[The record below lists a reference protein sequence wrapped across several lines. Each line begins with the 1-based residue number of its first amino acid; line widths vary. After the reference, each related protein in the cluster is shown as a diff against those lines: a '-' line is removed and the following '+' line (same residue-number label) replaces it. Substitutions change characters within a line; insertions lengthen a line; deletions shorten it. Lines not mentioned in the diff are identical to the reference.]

1 MQSFSDS
8 ILYSYA
14 QIFFSNRRW
23 FGAAVLAA
31 TFVTPQ
37 LGILALLGV
46 IISNITATVLKFDTE
61 KIRSG
66 FYGFNGILFGAAAA
80 FYFEITP
87 FILLLVLIFI
97 VITFFISAVL
107 ENYMAVAFNLP
118 GLSLPFIIALYIFI
132 IFLSNYDFINPG
144 YVTLSLVKTTS
155 VLPFIVSEYLRALS
169 LIVFQPDVISGL
181 IIAGA
186 LLFFSRVLFLL
197 SILAFALNLFFLN
210 LILPDMPEAYLI
222 LFAFNSILTAFALG
236 GSLIIPSGKSF
247 VLVII
252 AVLMVVIMTGFFI
265 KLFTGTNFPILV
277 LPFNFIVLSTLYS
290 LKFRKENT
298 NLVLLYFKPGSPEEN
313 YYQHQRRK
321 SRFEKFRFLFPEL
334 PFFGEWF
341 IPQGFEGQ
349 HTHKYDWKYAWDF
362 TVVDEKKS
370 EHSGDGKELSDYY
383 CYKLPVAAP
392 LDGEVVK
399 IVDGIP
405 DNKIGD
411 VYLEKNWGNTII
423 LKHEYGLFSSLSH
436 LLSGSFKVKEGEKI
450 NKGQIIAQCGSSGRS
465 PVPHLHFQFQ
475 TTDKLGD
482 KTFKFPFAHY
492 IERSDDGFIL
502 RTFDYPVENTKVQN
516 VEVHKQ
522 MKSAFNFRFGDRLKF
537 NCKAGEKDFIEEW
550 EVKVN
555 MNNELYIESSRNAT
569 AGIYVTD
576 KVLYF
581 TNYQG
586 KKDTALYHFS
596 LISMSVPFSY
606 HEKLQWSDVYSVDQF
621 NLGVVRYLSELFLFY
636 KSYISAEGKFI
647 FSDSNNVEE
656 ISFCSTIEVRGS
668 SLFSFYHRNYSGEV
682 IIGSNGIIKKFNMK
696 SGNKLLFSAI
706 DAREEERSK

>member
-1 MQSFSDS
+1 MQFFSDS

-46 IISNITATVLKFDTE
+46 ILSNVTAMILKFDSE

-118 GLSLPFIIALYIFI
+118 GLSLPFILALYIFI
-132 IFLSNYDFINPG
+132 IFLANYDFIKPG
-144 YVTLSLVKTTS
+144 FVTLALVETTT
-155 VLPFIVSEYLRALS
+155 VLPTFVAEYLRALS
-169 LIVFQPDVISGL
+169 LIVFQPDIISGL

-186 LLFFSRVLFLL
+186 LLLFSRVLFLL
-197 SILAFALNLFFLN
+197 SLFAFALNLIFLK

-222 LFAFNSILTAFALG
+222 LFGFNSILTAFALG
-236 GSLIIPSGKSF
+236 GSLIIPSRKSF

-298 NLVLLYFKPGSPEEN
+298 DLVLLYFKPGSPEEN
-313 YYQHQRRK
+313 FYHHQRRK
-321 SRFEKFRFLFPEL
+321 SRFEKFKFLFPEL
-334 PFFGEWF
+334 PLFGEWF
-341 IPQGFEGQ
+341 VPQGFEGQ
-349 HTHKYDWKYAWDF
+349 HTHKDDWKYAWDF
-362 TVVDEKKS
+362 TVVDEKQS
-370 EHSGDGKELSDYY
+370 EHSGKGKELTDYY

-423 LKHEYGLFSSLSH
+423 LKHEYDLFSSLSH
-436 LLSGSFKVKEGEKI
+436 LLSGSFKVKEGEKVK
-450 NKGQIIAQCGSSGRS
+450 KGQIIALCGSSGRS

-475 TTDKLGD
+475 ATDKLGD

-492 IERSDDGFIL
+492 IEKSDNEIL
-502 RTFDYPVENTKVQN
+502 MKTFDYPVENTKVQN
-516 VEVHKQ
+516 LEIHKQ
-522 MKSAFNFRFGDRLKF
+522 IKNAFNFRFGDRLKF
-537 NCKAGEKDFIEEW
+537 NCKAGEKDFVEEW

-586 KKDTALYHFS
+586 KKDTALYYFS
-596 LISMSVPFSY
+596 LIAMSVPFSY
-606 HEKLQWSDVYSVDQF
+606 REKLQWNDVYSIDQF
-621 NLGVVRYLSELFLFY
+621 KSGMVRYLSELFLFY
-636 KSYISAEGKFI
+636 KSYISAGGKFI
-647 FSDSNNVEE
+647 FGAINNDEE
-656 ISFCSTIEVRGS
+656 ISFNSTIEVRGS
-668 SLFSFYHRNYSGEV
+668 SLFSFYKRNYSGEV
-682 IIGSNGIIKKFNMK
+682 IVGSNGIIKEFNLK
-696 SGNKLLFSAI
+696 SGNKLLFSAV